1 MATAR
6 APRPLWLRTPVLVTA
21 LAVVAAWHGAGGS
34 LAALGGS
41 AARRAVAEL
50 AAGFWPPA
58 HAPEFLAGLARP
70 LLETVAIAVLGLG
83 LAFLAAAP
91 LAYWAVSPEVHAAC
105 GRRPTAARRA
115 AFVAAR
121 GVLAVLRAVPEVV
134 WALLF
139 VRAVGIGPLPGV
151 LALAVSY
158 TGVLGKVYAEIVE
171 SVPRRP
177 AEALSAAGARPSSAL
192 VLGLGPAAR
201 PVLTSYTL
209 YRFDCALRTSAVLGL
224 VGAGGAGQQIELALK
239 MLAYD
244 EVAAWVLALFLLVGA
259 VDVVSTWVRRRLRT
273 APSVFPRTRAE
284 AVRWTALGVAAAA
297 VALAS
302 ARVLDLSPSV
312 LLSGGAL
319 RGMADFAARLW
330 PPLLDPALLR
340 SILPAAGETL
350 AVAVLGTA
358 LAAAAGFALGSLAA
372 PRLAEVG
379 AAGGAG
385 SGASRARRAV
395 AVVARAFLALGRTLP
410 ELLWALL
417 FTFVVGLGP
426 FAGALALAVHTGGVL
441 GRLYA
446 DALEEVPEG
455 PVRALR
461 AGGATPAAAAALGV
475 LPQALPQLTAYTL
488 YRFEVNV
495 RAAAVLGVVGA
506 GGLGRELFVALSL
519 FQYGRAATLVL
530 ALLVLVLAV
539 DAGSEWVRDRLT
551 GRARPVTAASADAEA
566 VLPA

>member
-1 MATAR
+1 MQLAR

-21 LAVVAAWHGAGGS
+21 LAVVAAWYGAGGS
-34 LAALGGS
+34 LAALGGP

-58 HAPEFLAGLARP
+58 HDPEFLAGLARP

-83 LAFLAAAP
+83 LAIVAAAP
-91 LAYWAVSPEVHAAC
+91 LAYCAVSPEVHAAC

-151 LALAVSY
+151 LALAISY
-158 TGVLGKVYAEIVE
+158 AGVLGKVYAEIVE

-273 APSVFPRTRAE
+273 APSVFPRTRAQ
-284 AVRWTALGVAAAA
+284 AVRWTVVGAAGLAA
-297 VALAS
+297 GLAS
-302 ARVLDLSPSV
+302 ARVLDLSPAA
-312 LLSGGAL
+312 LFSGGAV

-330 PPLLDPALLR
+330 PPLLEPALLR

-379 AAGGAG
+379 AGGAG
-385 SGASRARRAV
+385 SGARRARRAV

-506 GGLGRELFVALSL
+506 GGLGRDLFVALSL

-551 GRARPVTAASADAEA
+551 GRARAVAAASADAEA
-566 VLPA
+566 ALPA

>member
-1 MATAR
+1 MS
-6 APRPLWLRTPVLVTA
+6 APRPFWLRLPFLAVLVA
-21 LAVVAAWHGAGGS
+21 LAAAWHGAGGS
-34 LAALGGS
+34 LSALAG
-41 AARRAVAEL
+41 ADARRALAEL

-58 HAPEFLAGLARP
+58 HSPDFLARLARP

-83 LAFLAAAP
+83 GAVLAAAP
-91 LAYWAVSPEVHAAC
+91 LAYLAVSPEVHAAC
-105 GRRPTAARRA
+105 GRRPTWARRGLFA
-115 AFVAAR
+115 GARAF
-121 GVLAVLRAVPEVV
+121 LALLRAVPEVV

-158 TGVLGKVYAEIVE
+158 TGVLGKVYAEILE

-177 AEALSAAGARPSSAL
+177 AEALSAAGARPLSAL
-192 VLGLGPAAR
+192 ALGLGPAAR
-201 PVLTSYTL
+201 PVLVSYTL

-244 EVAAWVLALFLLVGA
+244 EVAAWVIALFLLVGG
-259 VDVVSTWVRRRLRT
+259 VDVASGLARRGLRA
-273 APSVFPRTRAE
+273 APSVFPRSRAG
-284 AVRWTALGVAAAA
+284 ALGWAALGVA
-297 VALAS
+297 VAGATALS
-302 ARVLDLSPSV
+302 ARLLDVSPSA
-312 LLSGGAL
+312 LLAPAA
-319 RGMADFAARLW
+319 RAGMAEFAARLW
-330 PPLLDPALLR
+330 PPTLEPALLR
-340 SILPAAGETL
+340 SIVPAAAETL
-350 AVAVLGTA
+350 AIAVLGTA
-358 LAAAAGFALGSLAA
+358 LAAGGGLAIGALAA
-372 PRLAEVG
+372 PRLAQVG
-379 AAGGAG
+379 APRGGALRG
-385 SGASRARRAV
+385 AARSGVAALARAV
-395 AVVARAFLALGRTLP
+395 LALGRTLP

-426 FAGALALAVHTGGVL
+426 FAGALALGVHTGGVL

-446 DALEEVPEG
+446 EALEEVPEG

-461 AGGATPAAAAALGV
+461 AGGATPATAAALGV

-506 GGLGRELFVALSL
+506 GGLGRDLWVALSL

-530 ALLVLVLAV
+530 ALLVLVLLV
-539 DAGSEWVRDRLT
+539 DAASGLVRRRLT
-551 GRARPVTAASADAEA
+551 RRGERVETAGGAPVSAAA
-566 VLPA
+566 